1 MLCASCCRH
10 DYPHNPA
17 SLFAQWVDVALRIYA
32 YSGNS
37 SWVAKAE
44 VMMAFQLANGTT
56 ENSSDWTWPGI
67 PYASSDAGYTVYRG
81 SHHGNVSGSGDGVGV
96 IEADKIGGVG
106 LAWLALWKHFG
117 SGETRR
123 EFMEAAVHGARVL
136 ARNIRTSTNATVSP
150 WPFRV
155 YAQSGEVRQPYTSH
169 MIWNIQLLDAVLAI
183 PGVLSAADTNAA
195 RRARSQAW
203 EWMRQYPI
211 ENNNWCGYC
220 EDVTFGAYAWI
231 DGVCDYDSITFRM
244 TARYL
249 MGVPVAGGIMPP
261 NGGAGT
267 DTPIHWETAVPKMLS
282 WVEGALIFW
291 DRPGAS
297 SPPVQ
302 YGARC
307 VSEQRA
313 DPNRMSW

>member
-1 MLCASCCRH
+1 MDSYRREYRVTLWNTVLAPSLAPSLPPSAVALLSLSLEHSLKWAVHARAHVVLASREACWLPCVCVRCRH

-56 ENSSDWTWPGI
+56 SNSSEWTWPGV

-136 ARNIRTSTNATVSP
+136 AKNIRTSTNATVSP

-155 YAQSGEVRQPYTSH
+155 
-169 MIWNIQLLDAVLAI
+169 
-183 PGVLSAADTNAA
+183 
-195 RRARSQAW
+195 
-203 EWMRQYPI
+203 
-211 ENNNWCGYC
+211 
-220 EDVTFGAYAWI
+220 
-231 DGVCDYDSITFRM
+231 
-244 TARYL
+244 
-249 MGVPVAGGIMPP
+249 
-261 NGGAGT
+261 
-267 DTPIHWETAVPKMLS
+267 
-282 WVEGALIFW
+282 
-291 DRPGAS
+291 
-297 SPPVQ
+297 
-302 YGARC
+302 
-307 VSEQRA
+307 
-313 DPNRMSW
+313 